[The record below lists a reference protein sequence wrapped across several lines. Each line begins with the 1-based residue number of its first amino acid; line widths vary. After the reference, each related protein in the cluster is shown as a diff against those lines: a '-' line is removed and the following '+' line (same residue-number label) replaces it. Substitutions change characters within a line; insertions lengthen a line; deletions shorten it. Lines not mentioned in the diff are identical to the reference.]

1 VVEIRES
8 RKKIQSDIASQQIEI
23 RQRIGN
29 AYADVLEVSTC
40 LKRTVDYCE
49 ILEDSS
55 VQMMASLKMLGQRRS
70 SGQEDFRKD
79 LEVANQV
86 ISIARFVADAPEL
99 LWTAL
104 EEAAPCACAFVLLS
118 LDDFLAWL
126 KSKSNDKYGS
136 ISEHLKMY
144 KQLLKAR
151 SRAAHSFA
159 ARVQLQSEY
168 WVLHSVE
175 TADTLYEYPNQNDNQ
190 NENQNT
196 SSSST
201 ISADS
206 SAMADNRGRFSSALA
221 ALMLLQAPTESWAW
235 VSESRLQQLLPHH
248 SLKAGSLAHSVMAL
262 VAHTLFEGNTWAR
275 MLWWDELLT
284 SLLEVTRTSAAPIP
298 ASKQPRTS
306 TTAGDSASDNAMAVF
321 ALQCHSVFDG
331 IVTME
336 RESPSVADKVCHV
349 RRWVQTLQSQ
359 SQSQSQSKRKAGSEE
374 EEFTLL
380 HAQIH
385 DHWTRLKSQWWPAW
399 KATLLPKLTANTSS
413 LISPPKVLL
422 SQWQQCRRAMSHGTA
437 ILAAVTLP
445 FGELMD
451 SLLQETSC
459 QALSHALQQRSRP
472 TPSEPL
478 EHASW
483 LSVTL
488 DLQRIEGMK
497 QQGSWMSLGGE
508 TLIISA
514 AAASYQSLLV
524 VFEGLLGMLPQ
535 LSAFLS
541 PQRALAALSAGIETA
556 LSQVDMKEANL
567 DDCVYLATLLRLSS
581 QNGSA
586 LSRACADWSNISTA
600 LLEKSQLAASSWVE
614 QYVASIGQDMGNL
627 LSQLSADPAGRYPS
641 LWPRHSGRPLPPL
654 PAPSAHQL
662 LTAQSRQIF
671 EVWGPSCSVEMRQEL
686 LSALRQQWKQV
697 LQVKG
702 PALAALGA
710 LGAEAE
716 ESQRLYIFFS
726 LLYWLAGLRVGAPS
740 HWWKEQGDLLV
751 DALSLF
757 ADPIDRAVYLPM
769 LSKMA
774 VDLADDACILNGSL
788 ASQAAFASHQN
799 QSTSHS
805 AVAQGMLD
813 SVSHG
818 LNPMLGRI
826 ALLPV
831 GTVSYRP
838 KESSAT
844 AGIYPQSTA
853 PSKLTS
859 LKSGDTGRPEP
870 SQTTNTNTEGSFFSF
885 SAMRS
890 AFTRGE
896 K

>member
-8 RKKIQSDIASQQIEI
+8 RKKIQSDIASQQVEI

-55 VQMMASLKMLGQRRS
+55 VQMMASLKTLGQRRS

-126 KSKSNDKYGS
+126 KSKSNDEYGS

-159 ARVQLQSEY
+159 ARVQVQSEY

-175 TADTLYEYPNQNDNQ
+175 IADTLYESQNQNDNQ
-190 NENQNT
+190 NGNQNT
-196 SSSST
+196 SSSSNT
-201 ISADS
+201 IGPDS
-206 SAMADNRGRFSSALA
+206 GAMDDNRGRFSSALA
-221 ALMLLQAPTESWAW
+221 ALMLLQAPTKSWAW

-262 VAHTLFEGNTWAR
+262 VAHTLFEGNSWAR

-298 ASKQPRTS
+298 APKQPRTS
-306 TTAGDSASDNAMAVF
+306 TTAGDSASDSAMAVF
-321 ALQCHSVFDG
+321 ALQCHCVFDG

-336 RESPSVADKVCHV
+336 RESPSVADKVGHV

-359 SQSQSQSKRKAGSEE
+359 SQSQSERKAGSEEE

-380 HAQIH
+380 HAEIH

-399 KATLLPKLTANTSS
+399 KATLLPQLTANTSS

-472 TPSEPL
+472 KPLEPW

-488 DLQRIEGMK
+488 DLQRIEGVK

-508 TLIISA
+508 ALIISA
-514 AAASYQSLLV
+514 AAASYQSLLA

-556 LSQVDMKEANL
+556 LSQVDMKEATL

-614 QYVASIGQDMGNL
+614 QYVVNIGQDMSNL
-627 LSQLSADPAGRYPS
+627 LAQLSADPAGRYPS

-697 LQVKG
+697 LQG
-702 PALAALGA
+702 EGTALAA
-710 LGAEAE
+710 AESEE

-726 LLYWLAGLRVGAPS
+726 LLYWLAGLRAGAPS
-740 HWWKEQGDLLV
+740 HWWKEQGDWLV

-757 ADPIDRAVYLPM
+757 PDPIDRAVYLPM

-788 ASQAAFASHQN
+788 ASQAAFSSHQN
-799 QSTSHS
+799 VSASHS

-838 KESSAT
+838 KESPNPT
-844 AGIYPQSTA
+844 AGIYPQSNA

-859 LKSGDTGRPEP
+859 LKSGGDTGRLEP
-870 SQTTNTNTEGSFFSF
+870 SQTANTNTEGSFFSF